1 MGRVTAHLPDAQRI
15 RTLLHPGAPFT
26 RVEVVESTG
35 STNADLSERAH
46 AGEGEGVALVA
57 MEQTAGR
64 GRLDRQWVSPR
75 GSSISLSMLLKPR
88 PEFQHW
94 GWLSLLAGMAVSSAL
109 AELAPDP
116 ARISLKWPND
126 VLIGGR
132 KVCGILSERIE
143 QPDGAR
149 AVVGLGIN
157 VTLAEDE
164 LPVPTATSLML
175 EGMDTD
181 QSRVVA
187 GVLNHFARH
196 YAAWQ
201 LTGTLRDE
209 YAARCAS
216 IGAQLRVVVD
226 GEHTVEGTGR
236 GVDEFGRLQVAT
248 ATGVQTFAVGDV
260 IHARLG

>member
-1 MGRVTAHLPDAQRI
+1 MACVTTDLPDAQRI
-15 RTLLHPGAPFT
+15 RTLLEPGTPFT
-26 RVEVVESTG
+26 RVEVVASTG
-35 STNADLSERAH
+35 STNADLSRRAH
-46 AGEGEGVALVA
+46 AGEAEGAALIA
-57 MEQTAGR
+57 TEQTAGR

-88 PEFQHW
+88 PEFQQW

-109 AELAPDP
+109 AELAPEP
-116 ARISLKWPND
+116 ARVTLKWPND

-157 VTLAEDE
+157 VTLAEHE
-164 LPVPTATSLML
+164 LPVPTATSLLL
-175 EGMDTD
+175 EGIATD

-187 GVLNHFARH
+187 GVLNHFARY

-201 LTGTLRDE
+201 LSGTLRDE
-209 YAARCAS
+209 YEARCSS
-216 IGAQLRVVVD
+216 IGAALRVVVD
-226 GEHTVEGTGR
+226 GERTVEGTGR
-236 GVDEFGRLQVAT
+236 GVDAFGRLQVAT
-248 ATGVQTFAVGDV
+248 PEGVQTFAVGDV